1 MTMPVDITLPLY
13 AHPTAPARYA
23 VMDIETGDAP
33 AEAVDSAL
41 GAWKPPK
48 TWKPET
54 VEAKRAERAEAINGK
69 AALLD
74 ASPILCLSLKTDGMT
89 IVLNGMSGDA
99 VEIPGWSV
107 LPCGDE
113 RGLLIALRVIL
124 DHTTSPETV
133 IVGHNVLGFD
143 LPKLRNAYLRHRVA
157 LPGILDPNGD
167 LQPVYDTMRQI
178 RLFSME
184 NADERFVSL
193 DTVARVLG
201 IPQPKTVV
209 SGADVPRLHRD
220 GEHAAILAYCCVD
233 TATTERAYL
242 LMIGQAAD
250 LS

>member
-23 VMDIETGDAP
+23 VIDIETGDAP
-33 AEAVDSAL
+33 AEAVDAAM

-48 TWKPET
+48 SWKPET

-74 ASPILCLSLKTDGMT
+74 ASPILCISLKTDGMA
-89 IVLNGMSGDA
+89 LAMNGMNGDA
-99 VEIPGWSV
+99 IEIPSWSS

-113 RGLLIALRVIL
+113 RGLLAALRVIL

-143 LPKLRNAYLRHRVA
+143 LPKLRNAYLRHRLA
-157 LPGILDPNGD
+157 LPGILDPTGD
-167 LQPVYDTMRQI
+167 LQPVFDTMRQV
-178 RLFSME
+178 RLYSME
-184 NADERFVSL
+184 YADERFVSL

-242 LMIGQAAD
+242 LMTGQAAD